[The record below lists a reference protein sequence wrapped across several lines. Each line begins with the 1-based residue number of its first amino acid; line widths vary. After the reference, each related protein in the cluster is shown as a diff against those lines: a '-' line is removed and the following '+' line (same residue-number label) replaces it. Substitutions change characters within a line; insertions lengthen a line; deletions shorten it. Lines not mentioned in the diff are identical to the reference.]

1 MGSVASL
8 PESMGN
14 ALDAF
19 AKLLVAV
26 EKSVVQ
32 LAEHFPDLLKAFLSI
47 LENFTHLLDII
58 AKGSK
63 FIVFAIPAIAIF
75 YVISWVIEELD
86 L

>member
-1 MGSVASL
+1 MGGITSV
-8 PESMGN
+8 PGSMVD
-14 ALDAF
+14 AMDAF

-26 EKSVVQ
+26 EKAVVQ
-32 LAEHFPDLLKAFLSI
+32 LAEHFPDLLKMFLSI
-47 LENFTHLLDII
+47 LENFVHLLEII

-75 YVISWVIEELD
+75 YMMSYAIEELG

>member
-8 PESMGN
+8 PESLGDAM
-14 ALDAF
+14 DAF

-26 EKSVVQ
+26 ERSVVQ

-47 LENFTHLLDII
+47 LENFTQLLEVI

-63 FIVFAIPAIAIF
+63 FIVFALPAIAIF
-75 YVISWVIEELD
+75 YVISYVIEELG